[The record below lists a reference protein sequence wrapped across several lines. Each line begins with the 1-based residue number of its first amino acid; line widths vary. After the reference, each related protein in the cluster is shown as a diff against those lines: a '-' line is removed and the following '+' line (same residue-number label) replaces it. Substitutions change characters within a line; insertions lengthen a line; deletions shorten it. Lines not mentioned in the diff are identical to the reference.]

1 MGNKMNKLLIIAIL
15 AFSTTVSAGIRCT
28 TDYYGNQTC
37 TGTGDN
43 YGYKSQGT
51 TDYYGNQNWT
61 DNQGNRTTC
70 STDYYGNY
78 TCN

>member
-1 MGNKMNKLLIIAIL
+1 MKQLIMIAVL
-15 AFSTTVSAGIRCT
+15 AFTITTVSAGLRCT

-43 YGYKSQGT
+43 YGYKSQGS
-51 TDYYGNQNWT
+51 TDYYGNQTWS
-61 DNQGNRTTC
+61 DNQGNRSTC
-70 STDYYGNY
+70 RTDYYGNV